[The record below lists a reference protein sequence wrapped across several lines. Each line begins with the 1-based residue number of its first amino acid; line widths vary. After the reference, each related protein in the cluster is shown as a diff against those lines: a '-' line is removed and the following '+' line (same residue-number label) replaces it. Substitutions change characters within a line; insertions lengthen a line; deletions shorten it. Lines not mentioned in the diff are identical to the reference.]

1 MTFYASNNLNTI
13 EVDGIC
19 FETLVA
25 EETVYLPKYEEQ
37 TSIKFG
43 VRIFNETST
52 PYRFDLPYFLPELLS
67 PYGQVMQ
74 VSLNK
79 NAHRL
84 VDELDIPLI
93 IPGESWEFLMNAQ
106 FSWYGENCL
115 RLLGNAIYGGIW
127 IFWYIQSGEY
137 QVRFTYENQL
147 FRKKMIT
154 LKEGRTEIDGFWK
167 GKVITSFRSLSLS

>member
-1 MTFYASNNLNTI
+1 MENQNVTVG
-13 EVDGIC
+13 E
-19 FETLVA
+19 LVR
-25 EETVYLPKYEEQ
+25 
-37 TSIKFG
+37 S
-43 VRIFNETST
+43 
-52 PYRFDLPYFLPELLS
+52 LS
-67 PYGQVMQ
+67 DHC
-74 VSLNK
+74 VSHVEGKHNK

-84 VDELDIPLI
+84 VEELDIPLI

-115 RLLGNAIYGGIW
+115 RLLGNVIYGGIW

-137 QVRFTYENQL
+137 QVRITYENQL

-154 LKEGRTEIDGFWK
+154 LKEGRTEIDGFWQ